1 MDEEVLIPLA
11 ILCFFAT
18 PIMLI
23 VVLVKLHHLKVK
35 IGELTR
41 NLTSFKSGAQP
52 VTAEASKVSRDERT
66 TTAPAS
72 NTIPSPQPAKPA
84 YTRPDPH
91 PSVTTGNNSAP
102 TVVESTIAAS
112 APQPAVSA
120 VARQPLK
127 ASGIPPLPAATPPA
141 IKCDEPSA
149 VDVFWNTVSDWLAVR
164 GKFATSGMSR
174 EFAFASGWLV
184 RIGVMLLVCSI
195 IYFVKLSIDRGW
207 MGPTG
212 RVIATVLWGA
222 VGAIGG
228 VALVKRTKY
237 ALIGHAVAALGV
249 VALYLGF
256 GLGHRFFD
264 PPVIA
269 SPIFAFLSLVLVTVF
284 AGIVSIALPSSTIA
298 VMALV
303 GGYLVPLV
311 AGTETDSPLGLYGY
325 LIVLNAGAFVVARL
339 RKWSLLDFLAAIFAD
354 IMGFAWC
361 EEHNGA
367 DSGAL
372 LLTFVFFVLIHALYL
387 ASVIVGA
394 KKRGR
399 AGNAIA
405 WSGLAVN
412 ACILLGWLASYFK
425 KGTSSEITGLVFLGL
440 VAAYLAAGIIC
451 RRRNCLDRIDI
462 GILVFFALVFL
473 SLAPLLIFDTIWCVV
488 SWSAIAVAVSEAGR
502 KSNDRFLDGLA
513 IVIFAVAAIAGLFYL
528 MPNEYRLG
536 WRIQAS
542 HAMYARALF
551 FRLVRIWTLPIAG
564 VLIGRRTKFRAVFVT
579 ALVIGFILYTLEAHL
594 FDREFLAMDHRGGVV
609 TVAWTVLAFAGIW
622 LGLARRVKPLRI
634 TMLCLLAA
642 AVVKLLIFD
651 TARLDTPVRVVV
663 FALTGL
669 ALLVG
674 SFLYIRFKERF
685 DTNG

>member
-1 MDEEVLIPLA
+1 MNEGMLIPLI
-11 ILCFFAT
+11 ILCFLAT
-18 PIMLI
+18 PVMLV
-23 VVLVKLHHLKVK
+23 VVLVKLHDLNIT
-35 IGELTR
+35 IGELKR
-41 NLTSFKSGAQP
+41 HLSASQRDAP
-52 VTAEASKVSRDERT
+52 PATAEAPKADRDERPT
-66 TTAPAS
+66 TMSTESSISSAQSSLP
-72 NTIPSPQPAKPA
+72 TDPQPIPPPLVAVEKKPE
-84 YTRPDPH
+84 PP
-91 PSVTTGNNSAP
+91 
-102 TVVESTIAAS
+102 VVAS
-112 APQPAVSA
+112 APQAIVSA
-120 VARQPLK
+120 IAKQSPT
-127 ASGIPPLPAATPPA
+127 APETPPVPSA
-141 IKCDEPSA
+141 TLSVTERGEPSA
-149 VDVFWNTVSDWLAVR
+149 ATIFWDTVSDWLAVR
-164 GKFATSGMSR
+164 GKFASSGMSR

-184 RIGVMLLVCSI
+184 RIGVLLLIGSI

-222 VGAIGG
+222 IGALGG
-228 VALVKRTKY
+228 IALVKRTKY
-237 ALIGHAVAALGV
+237 ALIGHAVAALGI

-269 SPIFAFLSLVLVTVF
+269 SPVFAFLSLVAVTIF
-284 AGIVSIALPSSTIA
+284 AVIVSTALPSSPIA
-298 VMALV
+298 AMALV

-311 AGTETDSPLGLYGY
+311 AGTDTGSPLGLYAY
-325 LIVLNAGAFVVARL
+325 LLVLNAGAFVVARL
-339 RKWSLLDFLAAIFAD
+339 RKWPLLDFLATLFAD
-354 IMGFAWC
+354 IMGFVWC
-361 EEHNGA
+361 ASHHGA
-367 DSGAL
+367 NREAL
-372 LLTFVFFVLIHALYL
+372 LLTFLFFVLIHALYL
-387 ASVIVGA
+387 ASVIAGA

-440 VAAYLAAGIIC
+440 AAAYLAAGIIC

-462 GILVFFALVFL
+462 GILVFFALAFL
-473 SLAPLLIFDTIWCVV
+473 SLAPLLIFDTVWCVV
-488 SWSAIAVAVSEAGR
+488 SWSAIAVVVSEAGR
-502 KSNDRFLDGLA
+502 KSNERFLDGLSV
-513 IVIFAVAAIAGLFYL
+513 VIFAVAALAGLFYL
-528 MPNEYRLG
+528 APMEYTFG
-536 WRIQAS
+536 MHIYES

-551 FRLVRIWTLPIAG
+551 FRLIRIWTLPIAG
-564 VLIGRRTKFRAVFVT
+564 ALIGRRTKFRAVFVV
-579 ALVIGFILYTLEAHL
+579 ALVIGLILYTLEAHG
-594 FDREFLAMDHRGGVV
+594 FDREFLSIAHRGGAV

-642 AVVKLLIFD
+642 AVVKLLLFD
-651 TARLDTPVRVVV
+651 TARLDTPMRVVV